1 VLCGLVAHDGDC
13 IPLLWRTPLLLC
25 VQRRFFLARSGDVQ
39 RRAAG
44 LPARARDGRNESIGR
59 MAERRQCPA
68 WTLTKSK
75 RLVRGQ
81 CVPSNLVELRRHEL
95 ARSAPDGEHV
105 KENGC

>member
-1 VLCGLVAHDGDC
+1 
-13 IPLLWRTPLLLC
+13 
-25 VQRRFFLARSGDVQ
+25 
-39 RRAAG
+39 
-44 LPARARDGRNESIGR
+44 